1 MQVTYLLNGPMFNLL
16 LFVILFYFERKW
28 LLMRNLT
35 TILPLKSKLPEK
47 FQRFNAIDRS
57 IKMLKIV
64 EFSKILSI
72 KTENCKI
79 FYETQKEIYRYIQT
93 FVFKVFQE
101 CSFWASKNGA
111 VQILFLTP
119 NRNMFAGIFVKSE
132 RFLAVLRRHVISMS
146 IELRFVKWVR
156 FLERTCIVK
165 CAMIFLT
172 SFCWL

>member
-1 MQVTYLLNGPMFNLL
+1 M
-16 LFVILFYFERKW
+16 K
-28 LLMRNLT
+28 
-35 TILPLKSKLPEK
+35 
-47 FQRFNAIDRS
+47 
-57 IKMLKIV
+57 
-64 EFSKILSI
+64 
-72 KTENCKI
+72 NCKT

-146 IELRFVKWVR
+146 IELRFVK
-156 FLERTCIVK
+156 
-165 CAMIFLT
+165 
-172 SFCWL
+172 